1 MAAQYNRN
9 SLVRRCVMFADFLIL
24 NGILAFYQYTTPEIT
39 PDFFDNATK
48 VTFFVANASLC
59 IGQYFY
65 STIIHIRKVTFSQ
78 VLKRT
83 FYLSLLTTAIFFLFI
98 RLLTDESGKYLSFYI
113 IYEFSFFALLVASRS
128 IELNLMRYL
137 RTKGHNNR
145 CAVFVGNDPS
155 ILEMYQTLIEDP
167 STGYHVKGYY
177 ANKQIPN
184 APQDF
189 KYLGDMEQ
197 LDRNMTATIN
207 NTVNGNPNIINDAF
221 VSLSH
226 NDSAEIFRIMQFCD
240 KNVIRFYYLP
250 RQFGEY
256 KLHLDPQTFM
266 GKNIYTNRKEPLS
279 SFSNKAIKRT
289 FDILVSAGICLCILP
304 ILPIIALCIKLQS
317 PGPLFF
323 KQART
328 GLDGKTFYCYKFRSM
343 HVNKDADL
351 AQATKDDPRKFA
363 FGNFMR
369 KTNIDEFPQFFN
381 VLKGDMSIV
390 GPRPHMLH
398 HTEVYGSIIKKYM
411 VRHFAKPGI
420 TGWAQVTGFRGETKE
435 LWQME
440 ERIKRDIW
448 YIENWSFW
456 LDLRIIYLT
465 AKSIVFPDK
474 NAY

>member
-1 MAAQYNRN
+1 MSNEYKGN
-9 SLVRRCVMFADFLIL
+9 SIVREVVMVSDFLIL
-24 NGILAFYQYTTPEIT
+24 NTILLFFHFFKLEIT
-39 PDFFDNATK
+39 PDFFDSATK
-48 VTFFVANASLC
+48 FTFFVANTALC
-59 IGQYFY
+59 IGEYFY
-65 STIIHIRKVTFSQ
+65 SSIIHKRRVSFLQ

-83 FYLSLLTTAIFFLFI
+83 LCLASLTTIMFFLFC
-98 RLLTDESGKYLSFYI
+98 RFTCGSGGLFYFTFI
-113 IYEFSFFALLVASRS
+113 FLLVFYCALILSRFC
-128 IELNLMRYL
+128 ELEVLKYL
-137 RTKGHNNR
+137 RTNGRNIR
-145 CAVFVGNDPS
+145 TVVFVGEDPA
-155 ILEMYQTLIEDP
+155 ITEMYKTLIEDP
-167 STGYHVKGYY
+167 SAGYHVIGYY
-177 ANKQIPN
+177 ADANIPN

-189 KYLGDMEQ
+189 KHLGTIKELEDLM
-197 LDRNMTATIN
+197 DSTWDNTIN
-207 NTVNGNPNIINDAF
+207 GIPNKVDELFCCISHSYSKEILKIIK
-221 VSLSH
+221 
-226 NDSAEIFRIMQFCD
+226 FCD
-240 KNVIRFYYLP
+240 KNVIHFYYLP

-266 GKNIYTNRKEPLS
+266 GKTVFSNHLEPLS
-279 SFSNKAIKRT
+279 NMGNRILKRS
-289 FDILVSAGICLCILP
+289 FDIAVSSMICLCILP
-304 ILPIIALCIKLQS
+304 FMPIIALIIKMQS

-328 GLDGKTFYCYKFRSM
+328 GLNGKTFYCLKFRSM
-343 HVNKDADL
+343 HVNKDADT

-398 HTEVYGSIIKKYM
+398 HTEVYGKIINKYM

-440 ERIKRDIW
+440 ERIRRDIW

-456 LDLRIIYLT
+456 LDIRIIYLT
-465 AKSIVFPDK
+465 AKSIIFPDK
-474 NAY
+474 HAY